1 MTKPKDED
9 GLGLQIAKGMNVA
22 LLGKL
27 NWRFN
32 VERDAPWAKALRA
45 KYCNSRRSASPNADR
60 LPCSHIWAAMKKGR
74 EVFNAGSMW
83 MVGRESKLSF
93 WYGNWSKKGPV
104 RHLIQGL
111 LNCEESK
118 WKVKD
123 LMTDMGWNL
132 DQISFVLLLEVK
144 LMIQA
149 TPIPLTGRERDSLAW
164 KDNPRGI
171 FDLRSA
177 YSLVNGIALDL
188 TFSTKWIWK
197 ANTLP
202 RIKTFMWQC
211 ANNSLGVKGCVT
223 RRGMGIDDTCPFCQ
237 EGVETVLHGLRD
249 CSWVRLIWR
258 QLGVLPSNQDFW
270 GLDLQ
275 DWLVYNGLWK
285 PNGAVGSLPC
295 KMVFPFA
302 LWNIWKSRNG
312 YVFRGKI
319 PNPKLAE
326 EIVNQGMEFLYC
338 VDSPRDLTCSII
350 KRVRWENH
358 K

>member
-32 VERDAPWAKALRA
+32 VERDAPWAKVLRA
-45 KYCNSRRSASPNADR
+45 KYYNSRRSASPNADR

-132 DQISFVLLLEVK
+132 DQISFVLPLEVK

-149 TPIPLTGRERDSLAW
+149 TPIPLTGRGRDSL
-164 KDNPRGI
+164 
-171 FDLRSA
+171 
-177 YSLVNGIALDL
+177 V
-188 TFSTKWIWK
+188 
-197 ANTLP
+197 
-202 RIKTFMWQC
+202 
-211 ANNSLGVKGCVT
+211 
-223 RRGMGIDDTCPFCQ
+223 
-237 EGVETVLHGLRD
+237 
-249 CSWVRLIWR
+249 
-258 QLGVLPSNQDFW
+258 
-270 GLDLQ
+270 
-275 DWLVYNGLWK
+275 
-285 PNGAVGSLPC
+285 
-295 KMVFPFA
+295 
-302 LWNIWKSRNG
+302 
-312 YVFRGKI
+312 
-319 PNPKLAE
+319 
-326 EIVNQGMEFLYC
+326 
-338 VDSPRDLTCSII
+338 
-350 KRVRWENH
+350 
-358 K
+358 